1 MQVLDQRCILPY
13 PSPTIRYALS
23 AVDAMRCSR
32 LRLALSGLLALAALL
47 LGDLVAA
54 VRQYIEVFG
63 GDGADAHVLGEL
75 LNVLLLLLELLADR
89 HKSREIGQLVCR
101 AVAKLGGTHLAR
113 SSCLMYIS
121 SAAVSR
127 LVKASLQRQARQ
139 HLGSSV
145 GRRVAL
151 PAAAAARSRRARA
164 GVAGGHG
171 AHGGGEA
178 ARGGGEARGL
188 DDGSAEHG
196 VRGDERQLGERRYM

>member
-1 MQVLDQRCILPY
+1 MQVLDHRCILPY
-13 PSPTIRYALS
+13 PSPLPGMLYRRS
-23 AVDAMRCSR
+23 MRCG
-32 LRLALSGLLALAALL
+32 AHVYGLLSP
-47 LGDLVAA
+47 GCSPWPPSCLVTSSLRC
-54 VRQYIEVFG
+54 VSILQFFG

-89 HKSREIGQLVCR
+89 HKSREIGQLMCR

-196 VRGDERQLGERRYM
+196 VRGDERQLGGRRYM